1 MPSVSVVGSQWGD
14 EGKGK
19 IVDYLSKDASL
30 VVRYQGGN
38 NAGHTITTNEG
49 TIILHLI
56 PSSALWENKTC
67 IIGNGVVLDIKVF
80 LEEIELLKKN
90 GYLKSTALYISDRA
104 HVIMPYHKVLDALR
118 ESSAD
123 TTLIGTTGRGIGPAY
138 ADKVSRTGIRCADL
152 LHPDYLKERLKEI
165 LLEKNF
171 IIEKLYKSK
180 PFELNEVLDTYLK
193 LGEKIAPH
201 IKDTAS
207 IIHDFKERGENI
219 MFEGAQG
226 VLLDVDYGTYPYVT
240 SSNTTANNAFVG
252 SGVSIDPNNKVVA
265 ITKAY
270 TTRVGEGPF
279 PTEIKNE
286 TMNLIQRVGKEFGAT
301 TGRKRR
307 CGWLD
312 LQALKYA
319 KRISGFTGLALT
331 KLDILGHVPEIKVCI
346 SYEIDGKPIH
356 TVPAS
361 VQELQKVTPI
371 YKTFPAWKEDISQCK
386 SKEELPKK
394 LNDYIDFI
402 ETELNTEVFLLSV
415 GPKRDE
421 TILLNHLF
429 Q

>member
-1 MPSVSVVGSQWGD
+1 MPSISVIGSQWGD

-19 IVDYLSKDASL
+19 IVDYLSKYAEL

-38 NAGHTITTNEG
+38 NAGHTITTDKG

-56 PSSALWENKTC
+56 PCSALRENKIC
-67 IIGNGVVLDIKVF
+67 VIGNGVVIDIEVL
-80 LEEIELLKKN
+80 LEEIDLLKKN
-90 GYLKSTALYISDRA
+90 GYLRNTSLYISDRA
-104 HVIMPYHKVLDALR
+104 HVIMPYHKALDSLR
-118 ESSAD
+118 ESSKD

-138 ADKVSRTGIRCADL
+138 ADKVSRTGIRCIDL
-152 LHPDYLKERLKEI
+152 LNPNYLEKRLKEI

-171 IIEKLYKSK
+171 LLEKYFNSK
-180 PFELNEVLDTYLK
+180 PFDLKEVLDNYVK
-193 LGEKIAPH
+193 LGEKIAPY
-201 IKDTAS
+201 IKETSS
-207 IIHDFKERGENI
+207 IIHDYKEKNKNI

-252 SGVSIDPNNKVVA
+252 SGSSADPNNKVIA

-286 TMNLIQRVGKEFGAT
+286 TMDLIQKVGKEFGAT

-312 LQALKYA
+312 LHALKYA

-331 KLDILGHVPEIKVCI
+331 KIDILSYVPEIKVCV
-346 SYEIDGKPIH
+346 SYEINGEPILG
-356 TVPAS
+356 VPSS
-361 VQELQKVTPI
+361 VEELERVTPV
-371 YKTFPAWKEDISQCK
+371 YKSFPVWKEDISKCR
-386 SKEELPKK
+386 SREELPKE
-394 LNDYIDFI
+394 LNNYITFI
-402 ETELNTEVFLLSV
+402 ESELGVKVFILSL
-415 GPKRDE
+415 GPGRDE
-421 TILLNHLF
+421 TILLEPLF
-429 Q
+429 